1 MTATYPDYGPLIFK
15 VRGKFMKSESKFS
28 SGDLGDVFDDVD
40 DEEEEE
46 EEEELPI
53 LQIKNVNNSPQ
64 SLGVATPPPTPF
76 WFGYVHR

>member
-1 MTATYPDYGPLIFK
+1 MGKIVNSRDRNVSRLRSFDFQGAGK
-15 VRGKFMKSESKFS
+15 KFMKSESKFS

-64 SLGVATPPPTPF
+64 SLDLK
-76 WFGYVHR
+76 